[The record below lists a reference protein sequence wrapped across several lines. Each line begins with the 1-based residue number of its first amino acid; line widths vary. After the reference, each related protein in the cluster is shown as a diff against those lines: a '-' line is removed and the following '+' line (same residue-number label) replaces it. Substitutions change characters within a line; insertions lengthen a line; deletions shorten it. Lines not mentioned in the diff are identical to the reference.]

1 MSEIKEGELFN
12 DLKSII
18 NASKHEVAVSVN
30 AILTATYW
38 QIGNRISTEVLN
50 QKRASYGEEIL
61 KNLSHQLT
69 SEFGKGWSTKQLLHC
84 LRFAETFTD
93 YKIVSAVQRQLSW
106 THLKTIIYIKE
117 PLARE
122 FYLQMC
128 RTEKWSTRTLK
139 QKIDS
144 MLYERTAISK
154 KPEELA
160 EKEIKSLADQETIS
174 LDLVFKNHYVLD
186 FLNLKNTYS
195 EYDLEQAI
203 LNNIEQFLLELGDG
217 FSFVSRQKRMTIDQ
231 DDFYLDLLFYH
242 RKLNRLIA
250 IELKL
255 GKFKPA
261 YKGQMELY
269 LRWLEKYEQEPHE
282 NKPIGLILC
291 AEGNQEQIQL
301 LQLEKENIKVAEY
314 ITKKLPPALLQQKL
328 QQFMTTAQ
336 KLQDNNDDI
345 QN

>member
-1 MSEIKEGELFN
+1 MSEIKEFELFK

-18 NASKHEVAVSVN
+18 DTGRQEVAVSVN
-30 AILTATYW
+30 AVLTATYW
-38 QIGNRISTEVLN
+38 QIGNRISKEVLN
-50 QKRASYGEEIL
+50 EKRANYGEEIL
-61 KNLSHQLT
+61 KNLSHRLT
-69 SEFGKGWSTKQLLHC
+69 QEYGKGWSTKQLLHC
-84 LRFAETFTD
+84 LRFAETFSD
-93 YKIVSAVQRQLSW
+93 YNIVSALWRQLSW
-106 THLKTIIYIKE
+106 THFKIIMYQKE
-117 PLARE
+117 SLARD
-122 FYLQMC
+122 FYLQLC
-128 RTEKWSTRTLK
+128 ITEKWSTRRLK
-139 QKIDS
+139 EKIDG
-144 MLYERTAISK
+144 LLFERTAISK
-154 KPEELA
+154 KPELLA
-160 EKEIKSLADQETIS
+160 KQEINALKNNNVIS
-174 LDLVFKNHYVLD
+174 SDLVFKNHYVLD

-250 IELKL
+250 VELKL

-269 LRWLEKYEQEPHE
+269 LRWLEKHEQETHE

-314 ITKKLPPALLQQKL
+314 ITKKLPPELLQQKL
-328 QQFMTTAQ
+328 QQFMNTAQ
-336 KLQDNNDDI
+336 KLQDSNDES
-345 QN
+345 